1 MTALDVV
8 AILVLGIV
16 AVVVIGLLVV
26 LAIVPGRIAQ
36 RRQHP
41 QTDAIRVTGYLG
53 ILFAPLWLLAFI
65 WAHTRPGTF
74 KMESAMAGVNDR
86 FARLE
91 ERVGIGDQ
99 VPGAKEIDIRSSVGG
114 RRP

>member
-8 AILVLGIV
+8 ALLVLGIV
-16 AVVVIGLLVV
+16 AVAMIALLVV
-26 LAIVPGRIAQ
+26 LAILPGRIAQ

-53 ILFAPLWLLAFI
+53 ILFAPLWLVAII
-65 WAHTRPGTF
+65 WAYTRSGTF
-74 KMESAMAGVNDR
+74 ELAKAVAGVNER
-86 FARLE
+86 ITMLE
-91 ERVGIGDQ
+91 RRVGVEDK
-99 VPGAKEIDIRSSVGG
+99 VPGAKEIDIRSAAGV

>member
-16 AVVVIGLLVV
+16 AVVVIALLVV
-26 LAIVPGRIAQ
+26 LAILPGTIAKK
-36 RRQHP
+36 RQHP

-53 ILFAPLWLLAFI
+53 ILFAPLWLFAFI
-65 WAHTRPGTF
+65 WAYTRPGTF
-74 KMESAMAGVNDR
+74 EMESAMAGVNDR

-91 ERVGIGDQ
+91 ERMD
-99 VPGAKEIDIRSSVGG
+99 AKDHMHAETK
-114 RRP
+114 